1 MLCLGFC
8 LLSGGWALIFEAEQG
23 MKVLQGGTRIGAV
36 KGNSFPPQLKESK
49 KKRRKKKPL

>member
-23 MKVLQGGTRIGAV
+23 MKVLQGATRIGAV
-36 KGNSFPPQLKESK
+36 KGNSFPPQ
-49 KKRRKKKPL
+49 